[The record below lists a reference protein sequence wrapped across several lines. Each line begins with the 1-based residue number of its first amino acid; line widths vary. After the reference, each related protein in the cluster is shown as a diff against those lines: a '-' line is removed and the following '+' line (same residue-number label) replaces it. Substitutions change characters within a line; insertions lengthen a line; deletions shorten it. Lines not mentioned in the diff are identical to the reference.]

1 MRPRAGWMAV
11 ILGTA
16 LLAAACGGDDPG
28 DATGVDANG
37 SASTS
42 TSSSVVMPHG
52 MGPPPTGADGS
63 VPATVVLP
71 QSPLGPWSL
80 DAEASD
86 GFPSAGGAPAA
97 LVAVRTSEGEGTQRI
112 VFEFDGDT
120 APGWQVGYEPL
131 PVVADPTGEP
141 VELTGTT
148 ALVVRMT
155 PASTVDLT
163 DGSFTPIYDGPE
175 RLPVEGGTPAVELMR
190 TGDFE
195 GLLTWAVGVEARV
208 PFAVDTLTSPARL
221 VIDLLATGP

>member
-1 MRPRAGWMAV
+1 MHQRAGW
-11 ILGTA
+11 LGVVVGVA
-16 LLAAACGGDDPG
+16 LLAAACGGDDADG
-28 DATGVDANG
+28 
-37 SASTS
+37 ASDTS
-42 TSSSVVMPHG
+42 DTSSPGTSSTVVMPHG

-86 GFPSAGGAPAA
+86 GFPVAGGAPVA
-97 LVAVRTSEGEGTQRI
+97 LEAVRTSVGEGTQRI
-112 VFEFDGDT
+112 VFEFDGDP

-131 PVVADPTGEP
+131 PVLADPTGEP
-141 VELTGTT
+141 VALSGTV

-155 PASTVDLT
+155 PTSTVDLT
-163 DGSFTPIYDGPE
+163 DGSFTPVYDGPR
-175 RLPVEGGTPAVELMR
+175 RLAVDGGAPASELVL

-195 GLLTWAVGVEARV
+195 GLLTWAVGVDTRV
-208 PFAVDTLTSPARL
+208 PFAVDTLSSPARL